1 MNEGIS
7 PHTIKDRVIKHG
19 YMSEKLRILYVTPE
33 IDPFLKMSSAADL
46 IRLLPQKLQEKGH
59 EIRILM
65 PKFGVINERRN
76 RLHEVVRLSGINI
89 RVGEEEKPLTIKVA
103 SIPNAKL
110 QVYFLDNEDYF
121 HRKSV
126 LTDPEND
133 KFYDDNDE
141 RAIFFCKGV
150 IETVKKLGWAPDIIH
165 CHDWMTSF
173 IPLYLR
179 THYKDD
185 PMFKNTKVVYTL
197 YNNGFDSSLDKDY
210 LGKTNIENLASV
222 ADAGFDENN
231 YVGVC
236 KGGMQFSDVV
246 TRGAEEIEPKL
257 EDYMKKSKLENH
269 YFASDDSDAFVEGYH
284 KLYTTILN

>member
-1 MNEGIS
+1 
-7 PHTIKDRVIKHG
+7 
-19 YMSEKLRILYVTPE
+19 MSEKLRILYVTPE
-33 IDPFLKMSSAADL
+33 IDPFLKVSTAAEL
-46 IRLLPQKLQEKGH
+46 VRLLPQKLQEKGH

-121 HRKSV
+121 QRKSV

-133 KFYDDNDE
+133 AFYEDNDE

-173 IPLYLR
+173 IPLYLK
-179 THYKDD
+179 THYQDD
-185 PMFKNTKVVYTL
+185 PMFKNTKVVFTV
-197 YNNGFDSSLDKDY
+197 YNNDFDSQLDKNY
-210 LGKTNIENLASV
+210 LQKTNIEGLAAANVS
-222 ADAGFDENN
+222 GYDENN
-231 YVGVC
+231 YFGLC
-236 KGGMQFSDVV
+236 KGGIQMADVV
-246 TRGAEEIEPKL
+246 TKGAPEIASQL
-257 EDYMKKSKLENH
+257 EDYIKSNNKETI
-269 YFASDDSDAFVEGYH
+269 YYDADDRDTYVESYH
-284 KLYTTILN
+284 QLYTTILN

>member
-1 MNEGIS
+1 
-7 PHTIKDRVIKHG
+7 
-19 YMSEKLRILYVTPE
+19 MSDKLKILYVTTE
-33 IDPFLKMSSAADL
+33 IDPFLKLSSAADF

-121 HRKSV
+121 QRKSV
-126 LTDPEND
+126 LVDPVSNS
-133 KFYDDNDE
+133 FYKDNDE

-150 IETVKKLGWAPDIIH
+150 IETVKKLGWQPDIIH

-185 PMFKNTKVVYTL
+185 PMFKHTKVVFTL
-197 YNNGFDSSLDKDY
+197 YNNGFESKLSQNFLE
-210 LGKTNIENLASV
+210 KTNIENLKPSN
-222 ADAGFDENN
+222 GSFSEPN

-236 KGGMQFSDVV
+236 MGGISLADVATKGASVIDSTLEAFMESTQNEKIFFDV
-246 TRGAEEIEPKL
+246 
-257 EDYMKKSKLENH
+257 
-269 YFASDDSDAFVEGYH
+269 DDSDSFVEGYQN
-284 KLYTTILN
+284 LYTTILN

>member
-1 MNEGIS
+1 
-7 PHTIKDRVIKHG
+7 
-19 YMSEKLRILYVTPE
+19 MSKKLRILYVTSE

-59 EIRILM
+59 EIRIFM

-89 RVGEEEKPLTIKVA
+89 RVGGEEKPLTIKVA

-121 HRKSV
+121 KRKSV
-126 LTDPEND
+126 LTDPE
-133 KFYDDNDE
+133 KQTFHPDNDE

-150 IETVKKLGWAPDIIH
+150 IETVKKLGWPPNIIH

-179 THYKDD
+179 THYKED
-185 PMFKNTKVVYTL
+185 PMFKKTKTVFTV
-197 YNNGFDSSLDKDY
+197 YNNGFDSELANNYLEKISVDGISSDKLDNY
-210 LGKTNIENLASV
+210 
-222 ADAGFDENN
+222 AGNN
-231 YVGVC
+231 YVGVV
-236 KGGMQFSDVV
+236 KGGIALSDFV
-246 TRGAEEIEPKL
+246 TKGAPTIDENLEQYLAQNQPKDVPYIGAEDQEQ
-257 EDYMKKSKLENH
+257 Y
-269 YFASDDSDAFVEGYH
+269 VEGYH
-284 KLYTTILN
+284 QLYADIIN

>member
-1 MNEGIS
+1 M
-7 PHTIKDRVIKHG
+7 D
-19 YMSEKLRILYVTPE
+19 KLKILFVTTE
-33 IDPFLKMSSAADL
+33 IDPFLKVSSAAEFV
-46 IRLLPQKLQEKGH
+46 RLLPQKLQEKGH

-89 RVGEEEKPLTIKVA
+89 KVGEEEKPLTIKVA
-103 SIPNAKL
+103 SIQSAKL

-121 HRKSV
+121 QRKSV
-126 LTDPEND
+126 LTDPENNR
-133 KFYDDNDE
+133 FYDDNDE

-185 PMFKNTKVVYTL
+185 PMFKHTKTVFTI
-197 YNNGFDSSLDKDY
+197 YNNGFEGGLSEDFLT
-210 LGKTNIENLASV
+210 KTNIDTGKSDSLLQYEPS
-222 ADAGFDENN
+222 
-231 YVGVC
+231 YVGLC
-236 KGGMQFSDVV
+236 KGGISLSDVV
-246 TRGAEEIEPKL
+246 TKGAPHIDQKL
-257 EDYMKKSKLENH
+257 EDFINSSEKEDLYFDTNEPDSYVEN
-269 YFASDDSDAFVEGYH
+269 YH
-284 KLYTTILN
+284 NLYTSILN